1 MLLITRSPGGKL
13 ARAGSESGLRSPW
26 QQNLWCLTLSLA
38 LPLLSSGSMILAGIL
53 GLPFEL
59 EREYG
64 RYSSDTTT
72 STSAN
77 PSVVA
82 AGWLEKQLRQVA
94 FFFF

>member
-13 ARAGSESGLRSPW
+13 ARAGSLACRLSGSRICGFSGSAVVIL
-26 QQNLWCLTLSLA
+26 
-38 LPLLSSGSMILAGIL
+38 GSMILAGIL

-72 STSAN
+72 SSSAN